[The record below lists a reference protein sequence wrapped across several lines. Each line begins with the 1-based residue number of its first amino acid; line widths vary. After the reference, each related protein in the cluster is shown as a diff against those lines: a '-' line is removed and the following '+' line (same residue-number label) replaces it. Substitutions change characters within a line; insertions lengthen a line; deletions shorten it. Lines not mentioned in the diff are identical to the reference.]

1 MKSGWDSILNIF
13 WGSMDPKESGNKVVR
28 SFQPLQTSL
37 ILLLASASASTQLD
51 ATNPALEEEE
61 EAAFTNS

>member
-1 MKSGWDSILNIF
+1 
-13 WGSMDPKESGNKVVR
+13 MDPKESGNKVVR